1 MGAGI
6 GQPRAAIRRRD
17 RLFDGDDGQSF
28 ERKHCS
34 ILAMVMPGRGTIVV
48 IPGRERKLANPES
61 RDVVQ
66 MQDQQLGIPDSPLR
80 GAPE

>member
-1 MGAGI
+1 
-6 GQPRAAIRRRD
+6 
-17 RLFDGDDGQSF
+17 
-28 ERKHCS
+28 
-34 ILAMVMPGRGTIVV
+34 MPGRGTIVV